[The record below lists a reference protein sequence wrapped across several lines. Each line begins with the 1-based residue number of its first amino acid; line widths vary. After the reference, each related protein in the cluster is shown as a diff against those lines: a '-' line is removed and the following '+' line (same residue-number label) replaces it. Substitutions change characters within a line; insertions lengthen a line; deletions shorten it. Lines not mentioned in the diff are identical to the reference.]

1 MNHVD
6 KWIVL
11 GCWQFYCCE
20 VHNYVT
26 VMNSQQK
33 LKILFKEQMQIQC
46 FLSHDKSAKVATL
59 YRSAPIHQKSHL
71 CPV

>member
-1 MNHVD
+1 MGKNITGLNNLNQVD

-26 VMNSQQK
+26 AMISQQK
-33 LKILFKEQMQIQC
+33 FKVHIT
-46 FLSHDKSAKVATL
+46 A
-59 YRSAPIHQKSHL
+59 
-71 CPV
+71 